1 MKKFFI
7 GVDVSKDTV
16 DVSFFD
22 DDRMK
27 SPEYLAQYSNSPK
40 GFREMVKDLRMCC
53 HGVSS
58 GQWLFCCETT
68 GRYDHPLCHWLVDH
82 GMVVWRE
89 SALQIKWSSGIQ
101 RGKNDRVDSL
111 RIAEYAWRH
120 QDKMQKFVKPSESL
134 SNLKAAFTHRRR
146 LVEKRTATRCQLKSM
161 SSEKGLSASLARMIV
176 RDLSRE
182 IERLSASIATMDES
196 IQKIIR
202 SDSELDKNYRHI
214 ISVKGVGPITAVA
227 LIVCSGNFKAIT
239 SAKKMA
245 CYCGVASFRSQS
257 GTSINRK
264 ASVSNLSNRQ
274 IKSLLS
280 MAARSASRSNPVFAE
295 YFNRTLSRGKPV
307 ALVYNNLRNKIITV
321 VYKLI
326 ERDCDFDV
334 DYMRMHST
342 GQRAN
347 EPAIREAV

>member
-101 RGKNDRVDSL
+101 R
-111 RIAEYAWRH
+111 
-120 QDKMQKFVKPSESL
+120 
-134 SNLKAAFTHRRR
+134 
-146 LVEKRTATRCQLKSM
+146 
-161 SSEKGLSASLARMIV
+161 
-176 RDLSRE
+176 E
-182 IERLSASIATMDES
+182 I
-196 IQKIIR
+196 
-202 SDSELDKNYRHI
+202 
-214 ISVKGVGPITAVA
+214 G
-227 LIVCSGNFKAIT
+227 
-239 SAKKMA
+239 
-245 CYCGVASFRSQS
+245 
-257 GTSINRK
+257 
-264 ASVSNLSNRQ
+264 
-274 IKSLLS
+274 
-280 MAARSASRSNPVFAE
+280 
-295 YFNRTLSRGKPV
+295 
-307 ALVYNNLRNKIITV
+307 
-321 VYKLI
+321 
-326 ERDCDFDV
+326 
-334 DYMRMHST
+334 
-342 GQRAN
+342 RAH
-347 EPAIREAV
+347 V